1 MISKK
6 DDKKIGELIGAILAV
21 KTRNEAK
28 RFFRDLLTESE
39 LIEFGNRWKA
49 ARMLSENILYTK
61 IEKETG
67 LSSTTV
73 ARVSKWLNGGKG
85 GYKLILQK
93 LNLIK
98 KHHNL
103 SSVGKGLR

>member
-6 DDKKIGELIGAILAV
+6 NNKRIGELIEAVLALNN
-21 KTRNEAK
+21 RNEAK
-28 RFFRDLLTESE
+28 KFFRDLLTESE

-49 ARMLSENILYTK
+49 ARMLSEKIPYTK

-73 ARVSKWLNGGKG
+73 ARVSDWLSKGTG
-85 GYKLILQK
+85 GYKLM
-93 LNLIK
+93 LNKIAFK

-103 SSVGKGLR
+103 SSAGKGLR

>member
-6 DDKKIGELIGAILAV
+6 DDKKIGELIRVILAV

-49 ARMLSENILYTK
+49 ARMLDKKIPYTE
-61 IEKETG
+61 IIKETG

-73 ARVSKWLNGGKG
+73 ARVSDWLNGGMG
-85 GYKLILQK
+85 GYKLILK
-93 LNLIK
+93 RIK
-98 KHHNL
+98 N
-103 SSVGKGLR
+103 GKTK